1 MVDRGQYK
9 GEYFNNKF
17 DGEGE
22 LKAQGYYFQ
31 GMFKEGKPD
40 GRGFERTEQ
49 YQYLGDFVMGVKEG
63 KGKIK
68 TNDGVTMECRFWNGL
83 AID

>member
-1 MVDRGQYK
+1 
-9 GEYFNNKF
+9 
-17 DGEGE
+17 
-22 LKAQGYYFQ
+22 
-31 GMFKEGKPD
+31 
-40 GRGFERTEQ
+40 
-49 YQYLGDFVMGVKEG
+49 MGVKEG